1 MIFNKPLK
9 TKEAYTEIKEKIQ
22 NQLECYK
29 HPKDL
34 TEEDIRRLKENIK
47 QFDKN
52 VLDKIIKDSI
62 KSDKPKQ

>member
-9 TKEAYTEIKEKIQ
+9 TKEAYIRVKEKIQ

-34 TEEDIRRLKENIK
+34 TEKDIRWLKENIK
-47 QFDKN
+47 QFDKK

>member
-9 TKEAYTEIKEKIQ
+9 TKEAYIKVKEKIQ
-22 NQLECYK
+22 NQLESYE

-34 TEEDIRRLKENIK
+34 TEKDIRWLKENIK
-47 QFDKN
+47 QFDKK